1 MSLYCPLGGSTLE
14 DFDRDKGCQ
23 CRTGRDFQVHPVHR

>member
-14 DFDRDKGCQ
+14 DFDRDKVDEVVLALMQ
-23 CRTGRDFQVHPVHR
+23 LTLHDS